1 MYGETPYRERRMMA
15 TIATPK
21 KDARIDLRM
30 TSEQKEEVE
39 LAANLSGISLSQWS
53 LENLL
58 AAARDVIARSGHTV
72 MSPEDFDAFS
82 AALDKPM
89 NPKLESFVS
98 QRSIWEQ

>member
-1 MYGETPYRERRMMA
+1 MA
-15 TIATPK
+15 TVATQK

-30 TSEQKEEVE
+30 TSEQKEEIE
-39 LAANLSGISLSQWS
+39 LAASLAGISLSQWS

-58 AAARDVIARSGHTV
+58 ASAHEVIARSGHTI

-89 NPKLESFVS
+89 DSKLESFVS
-98 QRSIWEQ
+98 QRTIWER